1 MNKKMKSRLSI
12 YRDSYAF
19 YSEKNRKIYFKG
31 NDIETS
37 FVSIPEDQKM
47 TYLCVQED
55 SMSFILNDNLLLEGK
70 FENDPEVG
78 KIGFQSVDTLPERKH
93 LLFYVARPQMK
104 RTFLVTG
111 DIENSDLQ
119 MLIHDGKEWFD
130 ITVDEH
136 NTVERLPEELDF
148 NTTHYVFTKKHNQQY
163 YGAYDGKTM
172 YWKKV
177 DLHVKELAG
186 LALTK
191 NNLFF
196 TKSFVNDETN
206 EKTMRLYKADTKKL
220 LDGVPD
226 ATEILFEN
234 KIFGCIHAHNESLII
249 QTFSQYVF
257 IIYRDRF
264 VGLKIEIDEDDFFI
278 GMNGNCE
285 YMLFQTFKE
294 RVFKMVLNEEGNNFS
309 VCKEIIFE

>member
-119 MLIHDGKEWFD
+119 M
-130 ITVDEH
+130 
-136 NTVERLPEELDF
+136 
-148 NTTHYVFTKKHNQQY
+148 
-163 YGAYDGKTM
+163 
-172 YWKKV
+172 
-177 DLHVKELAG
+177 
-186 LALTK
+186 
-191 NNLFF
+191 
-196 TKSFVNDETN
+196 
-206 EKTMRLYKADTKKL
+206 
-220 LDGVPD
+220 
-226 ATEILFEN
+226 
-234 KIFGCIHAHNESLII
+234 
-249 QTFSQYVF
+249 
-257 IIYRDRF
+257 
-264 VGLKIEIDEDDFFI
+264 
-278 GMNGNCE
+278 
-285 YMLFQTFKE
+285 
-294 RVFKMVLNEEGNNFS
+294 
-309 VCKEIIFE
+309 